1 MWEAKKKKK
10 KRRGRVEIDRTNRI
24 TRKTVF
30 DVAWC
35 TDEFMGGQEAR
46 LTSEQTY

>member
-1 MWEAKKKKK
+1 MGSEEEEKEATRKS
-10 KRRGRVEIDRTNRI
+10 RDRTNRI